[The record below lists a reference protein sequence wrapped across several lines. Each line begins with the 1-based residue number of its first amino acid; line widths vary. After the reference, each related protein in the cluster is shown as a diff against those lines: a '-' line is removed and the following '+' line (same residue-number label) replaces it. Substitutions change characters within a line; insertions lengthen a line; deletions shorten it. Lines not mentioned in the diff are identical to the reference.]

1 MSRVVLLCLLFVAAC
16 SWFKSDPSDKVI
28 PRADLR
34 SLSDQYNAALTADPE
49 LAQTFGP
56 FRTTG
61 TKRPDTE
68 PFGNLTV
75 NRKAWGELSS
85 KERERLVKKAA
96 GLFTGF
102 FVNSPV
108 RAADTATVYLVDR
121 GADVGWF
128 HARAAQGDYLYKISG
143 Q

>member
-1 MSRVVLLCLLFVAAC
+1 MKRMLLLCVVVLTAC
-16 SWFKSDPSDKVI
+16 SWFKNDPNDKVI

-34 SLSDQYNAALTADPE
+34 TLSDQFNSALAADPE
-49 LAQTFGP
+49 LASVFGP

-75 NRKAWGELSS
+75 NRKTWGELSRS
-85 KERERLVKKAA
+85 DRDRLVKKAA
-96 GLFTGF
+96 GACTNLFLD
-102 FVNSPV
+102 SPA
-108 RAADTATVYLVDR
+108 RAAETATVYLVDR
-121 GADVGWF
+121 GSDLGWF
-128 HARAAQGDYLYKISG
+128 HARVAQRDYLYKISG